1 MTISS
6 ITVDHIKLVI
16 REQKY
21 LQPNALWYA
30 ATTSYSVGQLCKYK
44 GGSRPVRNQ
53 RLKLYSIQ
61 TRLGSQRTDAKHLR
75 NEFIASN
82 TADVQR
88 FQRSSQLAVCKR
100 VYHKGNEFCQLISPW
115 TKMTSRNKGLN
126 ENDQICRKD
135 GLSEK
140 LTSSAHSPVCT
151 QLFLWHMDEHECRR
165 CPNKLRRQCKSL
177 AITAAQC
184 LRIVLLSGCC
194 DVSDEFCNDTLATQ
208 WSDSD
213 SD

>member
-1 MTISS
+1 MSLSPQTQLLMCSGLN
-6 ITVDHIKLVI
+6 VLANL
-16 REQKY
+16 R
-21 LQPNALWYA
+21 
-30 ATTSYSVGQLCKYK
+30 SV
-44 GGSRPVRNQ
+44 
-53 RLKLYSIQ
+53 
-61 TRLGSQRTDAKHLR
+61 
-75 NEFIASN
+75 NEFIIKVMNFASWYLPEPKWPVVIK
-82 TADVQR
+82 D
-88 FQRSSQLAVCKR
+88 
-100 VYHKGNEFCQLISPW
+100 W
-115 TKMTSRNKGLN
+115 TEMTSRNKGLN